1 MQTDDNDGQK
11 IDKMHFGKF
20 KEFGIAEV
28 KNQGGEKKKTKIKKT
43 DYLTKTFHW

>member
-20 KEFGIAEV
+20 KELGIVKV
-28 KNQGGEKKKTKIKKT
+28 KNQGSKEEKTKVKKTNNLIE
-43 DYLTKTFHW
+43 TFH